1 MIYTPGMNKR
11 SGLTFADVLILVALV
26 LLLAALAVPRFV
38 KAPDYGNEEDETAFE
53 KTNTATQTES
63 PNIKTEPEVTSESDA
78 QKNSP
83 VKP

>member
-1 MIYTPGMNKR
+1 MNKR

-38 KAPDYGNEEDETAFE
+38 KAPDYGNEEDETVSE
-53 KTNTATQTES
+53 STNTAAQTES
-63 PNIKTEPEVTSESDA
+63 PDIKTAPEGDSESDTP
-78 QKNSP
+78 KRTP

>member
-1 MIYTPGMNKR
+1 MNKR

-38 KAPDYGNEEDETAFE
+38 KAPDYGNEEDETIAE
-53 KTNTATQTES
+53 TTNTTAQGES
-63 PNIKTEPEVTSESDA
+63 PGTKAAPEVIFENTD
-78 QKNSP
+78 QKSTP